1 MKNNFTILLSTG
13 FSATNDLLMFQK
25 TIPAM
30 RLTSQNLTSYLD
42 LQELWRKLNQ
52 MQTFKFPF
60 EGMKNYFKKQ
70 NTQNLLFI
78 I

>member
-1 MKNNFTILLSTG
+1 MALIYFYILSMFIG
-13 FSATNDLLMFQK
+13 FSAANDLIMFQK

-60 EGMKNYFKKQ
+60 EGMLIN
-70 NTQNLLFI
+70 
-78 I
+78 